1 MKKIVF
7 VFVML
12 IGCFV
17 TQRAQTPEV
26 VTVLQGFD
34 PVELTQGREVKGDAT
49 LAVTRHT
56 YRYLFANEANQSKFK
71 QSPERYQIQFGGG
84 CGQMGSLSGIGNPDR
99 FYVFGERIYI
109 FASEQCRNSFKAAP
123 EKHLE
128 APDVVPVGSAA
139 ERQRGQALVQLALT
153 GLGGAKAVDG
163 VRSYQAQIKL
173 AYQQKDKTLEYPQTL
188 TLLLPGQY
196 RDEYDWGS
204 GASGD
209 VLTSAGAISFDKKG
223 RRLREEPVRAA
234 LERGLYRHPLA
245 LLQARKQKG
254 FVAVAGDKATV
265 NGVEIEWL
273 KLAYRGATTAL
284 ALDAQGRVVQ
294 LAYRDRKGAFGD
306 LVKTFSDF
314 REVSGVLLP
323 FKIEES
329 FNGKPVT
336 SPVTTYEKI
345 VVNGKLD
352 PALFDGAMLNQSGVR

>member
-1 MKKIVF
+1 
-7 VFVML
+7 
-12 IGCFV
+12 
-17 TQRAQTPEV
+17 
-26 VTVLQGFD
+26 
-34 PVELTQGREVKGDAT
+34 
-49 LAVTRHT
+49 
-56 YRYLFANEANQSKFK
+56 
-71 QSPERYQIQFGGG
+71 
-84 CGQMGSLSGIGNPDR
+84 MGSLSGIGNPDR

-128 APDVVPVGSAA
+128 APDAVPVGSAA
-139 ERQRGQALVQLALT
+139 EHQRGQALVQRALA
-153 GLGGAKAVDG
+153 GLGGAKALDS
-163 VRSYQAQIKL
+163 VRTYQAHLKL
-173 AYQQKDKTLEYPQTL
+173 AYQQKDKTLEYPQTV
-188 TLLLPGQY
+188 TLALPASQRASQHVSY